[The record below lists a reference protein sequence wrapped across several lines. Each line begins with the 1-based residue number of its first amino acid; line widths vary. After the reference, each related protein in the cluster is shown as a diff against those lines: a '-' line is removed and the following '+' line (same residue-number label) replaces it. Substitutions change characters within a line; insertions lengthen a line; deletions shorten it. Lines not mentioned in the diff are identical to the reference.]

1 MSQLFLFQDLP
12 VKMLDTPELKN
23 IESVSVLEVIKEMN
37 IFNAKLN
44 KKQFLL
50 PTHDNF
56 VLYKTG
62 GKHFWHEQDKKLFSG
77 DDYPF
82 VFNNESKK
90 IMGLTFNNY
99 YPAVPIQLHYGLPN
113 NIIILFHRLI
123 CTAFVKNPNNN
134 PLVDHIDGNPVNY
147 RHTNLRWVTRKEN
160 RNTDAA
166 KVNRSNF
173 VTIENKYYLMI
184 DKIKSK
190 MNETQS

>member
-1 MSQLFLFQDLP
+1 MSQLFLFEDLP
-12 VKMLDTPELKN
+12 YKVLDTPEIKD

-56 VLYKTG
+56 VLFKTG
-62 GKHFWHEQDKKLFSG
+62 GKHFWHEKDEKLFPG
-77 DDYPF
+77 NDYPF
-82 VFNNESKK
+82 VFNKDSNK
-90 IMGLTFNNY
+90 IMGFTFSNY
-99 YPAVPIQLHYGLPN
+99 YPAIPLQLYYGLPN
-113 NIIILFHRLI
+113 TVIILFHRLV

-147 RHTNLRWVTRKEN
+147 KPINLRWVTRKEN

-166 KVNRSNF
+166 KLNRSNF
-173 VTIENKYYLMI
+173 VTIENKYHLMI

-190 MNETQS
+190 INETQ